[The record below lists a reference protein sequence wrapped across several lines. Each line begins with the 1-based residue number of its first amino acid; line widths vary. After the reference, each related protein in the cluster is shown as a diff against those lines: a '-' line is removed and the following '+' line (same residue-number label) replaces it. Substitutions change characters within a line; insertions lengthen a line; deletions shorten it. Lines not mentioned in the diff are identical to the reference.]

1 MSPRAQLV
9 IFTLLVLN
17 ETQTVASLISCC
29 FTNKLLSNDQL
40 TEFTRR
46 SCRWMSLCVM
56 AVRVLEDN
64 SALRQKLSTKAE
76 PVKEFFQV
84 ETIDGER
91 TFTVALFDNMYE
103 INTLYLNL
111 SLNLKRTSHVIKH
124 QVM

>member
-1 MSPRAQLV
+1 
-9 IFTLLVLN
+9 
-17 ETQTVASLISCC
+17 
-29 FTNKLLSNDQL
+29 
-40 TEFTRR
+40 
-46 SCRWMSLCVM
+46 MSLCVM